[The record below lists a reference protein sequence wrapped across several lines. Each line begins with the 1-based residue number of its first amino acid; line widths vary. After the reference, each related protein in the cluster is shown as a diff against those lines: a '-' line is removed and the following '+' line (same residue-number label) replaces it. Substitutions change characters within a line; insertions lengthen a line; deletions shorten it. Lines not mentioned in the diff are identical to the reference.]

1 MYKNSWLFL
10 LAVVLIIAVVFVPT
24 LWFDKMLGEDSAKFM
39 NKINEICD
47 AEDDIE
53 LVNKKCTELEKL
65 WEKHMEHWSF
75 VVHHS
80 SIEKIDLSIAS
91 FIEYAQKGEKNSR
104 DVEAKR
110 IEKTL
115 EITSKQDKLDLINL
129 L

>member
-1 MYKNSWLFL
+1 MYKNSWLFF
-10 LAVVLIIAVVFVPT
+10 LAVVLILAVVFVPT
-24 LWFDKMLGEDSAKFM
+24 LLFDKMLGEDSSKFM

-47 AEDDIE
+47 AEDDID
-53 LVNKKCTELEKL
+53 LVNKKCGELEKL
-65 WEKHMEHWSF
+65 WKKHMEHWSF

-80 SIEKIDLSIAS
+80 AIEKIDLSIAS
-91 FIEYAQKGEKNSR
+91 FIEYAQKEEKNSR

-110 IEKTL
+110 IEKIL